1 MSEPR
6 LLAVLTRPWPGG
18 LLALANDDARVH
30 LPAIAAAATF
40 LTCLALALA
49 LAATSLADRWQG
61 ALSEALTV
69 EIAPRPDLDAM
80 TAKALTLLR
89 DLDGVATAEPLPRA
103 RLRALLAPWLG
114 EGAII
119 DGLPLPTLID
129 VRLTPGAKFDTEL
142 VERLLTREVPG
153 ARLDDHRMWRD
164 SVTAAAWLATAV
176 AAAMLVA
183 VLAAA
188 ISAVVFATR
197 ARLAVHR
204 DHIEIL
210 HVMGA
215 LDRTIAREFAV
226 DAARLAAVGGLLGLA
241 LAFGLMAGL
250 AAFATQLDTSALPIP
265 RLSPVH
271 WMLVLVPLPVGAI
284 LAGLT
289 AALAAIGVLRRM
301 P

>member
-18 LLALANDDARVH
+18 LLALSNDDARLH

-49 LAATSLADRWQG
+49 LAATSLADRWQT

-69 EIAPRPDLDAM
+69 EITPRADGDAA
-80 TAKALTLLR
+80 TERALILLR
-89 DLDGVATAEPLPRA
+89 GLDGVRAAEPLPRA
-103 RLRALLAPWLG
+103 KIRALLAPWLG
-114 EGAII
+114 EGEII

-129 VRLTPGAKFDTEL
+129 VRLDPAGKFDAAAA
-142 VERLLTREVPG
+142 ERLLAREIPG

-164 SVTAAAWLATAV
+164 SVTSASWLATAV
-176 AAAMLVA
+176 AAAMLAA
-183 VLAAA
+183 VLTAAV
-188 ISAVVFATR
+188 SAVVFATR

-210 HVMGA
+210 HLMGA

-241 LAFGLMAGL
+241 LAFGLIAGL
-250 AAFATQLDTSALPIP
+250 SAFATQLDVGALPIP
-265 RLSPVH
+265 RLSPLH
-271 WMLVLVPLPVGAI
+271 WMLVLVPLPVGAA
-284 LAGLT
+284 LAGVT
-289 AALAAIGVLRRM
+289 AALAALGVLRRM
-301 P
+301 A

>member
-6 LLAVLTRPWPGG
+6 LLAILTRPWPGG

-69 EIAPRPDLDAM
+69 EITPRPDLDGA
-80 TAKALTLLR
+80 TAKALAVLR
-89 DLDGVATAEPLPRA
+89 SVQGVATAEPLPRA
-103 RLRALLAPWLG
+103 RIRALLAPWLG

-119 DGLPLPTLID
+119 DDLPLPTLID
-129 VRLTPGAKFDTEL
+129 VRLTPGAKFDAGAA
-142 VERLLTREVPG
+142 ERWLAREVPG

-164 SVTAAAWLATAV
+164 SVSAAAWLATAV
-176 AAAMLVA
+176 AAAMLAA

-241 LAFGLMAGL
+241 LAFALIAGL
-250 AAFATQLDTSALPIP
+250 SAVATQLDAGALPIP
-265 RLSPVH
+265 RLSPLH
-271 WMLVLVPLPVGAI
+271 WTLVLVPLPIGAL

-289 AALAAIGVLRRM
+289 AALAALGVLRRM